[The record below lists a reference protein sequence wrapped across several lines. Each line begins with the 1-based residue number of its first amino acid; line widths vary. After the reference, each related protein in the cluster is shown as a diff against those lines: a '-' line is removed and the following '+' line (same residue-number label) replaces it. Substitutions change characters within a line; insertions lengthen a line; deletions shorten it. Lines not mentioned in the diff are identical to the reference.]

1 MHTGDL
7 ATIDVEGYCNIVGRI
22 KDMVIRGDENVYP
35 REIEEFLYRHPKIQ
49 DVQVIGVPDPR
60 YGEELCA
67 WVCLHDGEIATAEEI
82 RAFCQGQ
89 IAHYKVPRYV
99 KFVDGFPMTVTGKI
113 QKFLMRQADDRRAGP
128 QPAGDRVMT
137 RIASVTTHMISVSR
151 PQPVWTAH
159 EHSKAWNVILTEV
172 RTDDGLVGYGE
183 IHGTPMPRICE
194 WVGRFGEIIRGM
206 DALAHI
212 AVWEKLFALT
222 SPRHGGI
229 DGRDGLPPPIPR
241 GERAPVMAAIAGIDI
256 ALWDIKGKAAGLP
269 VYRLLG
275 GENRPI
281 FTYATGGYYRP
292 EASHADYGE
301 ELARFIDLGYR
312 AVKLKTGAGTVAEE
326 AKRIG
331 EVRRAIG
338 KEPSL
343 MLDMNAA
350 YDLPDCIEFAGA
362 VEPHRIFW
370 LEEPLHWCLQPADF
384 ARLAAGTPIP
394 LAHGERELTRFT
406 VRDFIVE
413 GGIRYV
419 QFDATRAAGFTEAL
433 RIAQLAEQ
441 HGVMLAPH
449 TAPELHGHL
458 ALASPRCVFGVESHG
473 GPETDPLAFGLFH
486 ELPVLRDGHLH
497 LGSQPG
503 FGLEVDWTFVD
514 RHRLRA

>member
-1 MHTGDL
+1 
-7 ATIDVEGYCNIVGRI
+7 
-22 KDMVIRGDENVYP
+22 
-35 REIEEFLYRHPKIQ
+35 
-49 DVQVIGVPDPR
+49 
-60 YGEELCA
+60 
-67 WVCLHDGEIATAEEI
+67 
-82 RAFCQGQ
+82 
-89 IAHYKVPRYV
+89 
-99 KFVDGFPMTVTGKI
+99 
-113 QKFLMRQADDRRAGP
+113 
-128 QPAGDRVMT
+128 MT
-137 RIASVTTHMISVSR
+137 RISSVATHMISVPR

-194 WVGRFGEIIRGM
+194 WVGRFGEIICGM

-222 SPRHGGI
+222 SPRPGGI
-229 DGRDGLPPPIPR
+229 DGRDGLLPPIPR

-292 EASHADYGE
+292 DASHADYGE

-338 KEPSL
+338 DEALL

-350 YDLPDCIEFAGA
+350 YDVPDCIDFAHA

-370 LEEPLHWCLQPADF
+370 LEEPLHWYLQPADF
-384 ARLAAGTPIP
+384 ARLAAATHIP

-406 VRDFIVE
+406 VRDFIVT

-419 QFDATRAAGFTEAL
+419 QFDATRAAGFCRGVTHCPARRAARGHARPAYRPRTARSSRACGAAL
-433 RIAQLAEQ
+433 RLRGRVARRAGYRPAGIRT
-441 HGVMLAPH
+441 VPRAPGA
-449 TAPELHGHL
+449 TRRSPGARQPTGLWSRGRLELC
-458 ALASPRCVFGVESHG
+458 R
-473 GPETDPLAFGLFH
+473 
-486 ELPVLRDGHLH
+486 
-497 LGSQPG
+497 
-503 FGLEVDWTFVD
+503 
-514 RHRLRA
+514 